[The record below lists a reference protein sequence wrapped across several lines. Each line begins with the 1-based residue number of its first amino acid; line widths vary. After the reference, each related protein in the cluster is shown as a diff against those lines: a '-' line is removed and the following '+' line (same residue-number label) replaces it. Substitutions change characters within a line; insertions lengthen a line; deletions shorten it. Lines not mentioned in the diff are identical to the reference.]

1 MRMSPRSEQKSAP
14 QFQTPGLK
22 PSIEVSSLDLLMMME
37 TIEPTEEIGVPPT
50 AAPQGRPKAG
60 RA

>member
-1 MRMSPRSEQKSAP
+1 MRMNPRLEQKSAP
-14 QFQTPGLK
+14 QGQVGLK

-37 TIEPTEEIGVPPT
+37 TIEPSEELDGPPT